1 MESNKSPIEI
11 KTSDKVSQDDINL
24 ALISHIGT
32 MFGGFF
38 VPLIIWIIKK
48 DESEFVAKHARNAL
62 NFQLSMLLYVVVSII
77 LFFIFIG
84 VLLLLAI
91 AVFATIVVILATV
104 AASRGEHYDYPLT
117 INFIK

>member
-11 KTSDKVSQDDINL
+11 KSKSEVSQDDINL
-24 ALISHIGT
+24 ALIAHIGT

-38 VPLIIWIIKK
+38 VPLIIWILKK
-48 DESEFVAKHARNAL
+48 DESEFVAEHARNSL
-62 NFQLSMLLYVVVSII
+62 NFQLSMLIYMIVSFILVFIVVG
-77 LFFIFIG
+77 IFTIF
-84 VLLLLAI
+84 AI

-104 AASRGEHYDYPLT
+104 AASKGEHYNYPLT